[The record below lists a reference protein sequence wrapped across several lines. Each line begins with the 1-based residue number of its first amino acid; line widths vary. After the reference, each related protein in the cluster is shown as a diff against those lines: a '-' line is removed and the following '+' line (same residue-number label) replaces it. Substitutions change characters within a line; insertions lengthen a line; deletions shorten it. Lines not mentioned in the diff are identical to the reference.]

1 MPRAS
6 GVFSQGYHTDAFAK
20 TSRKQQK
27 RRKKMTEKIYIS
39 DAGSLL
45 IRVGGTKISL
55 PNGYGDGP
63 HTFYDWGEISIKEA
77 VNRAWRKW
85 YDVAT
90 FDGEFSVESYDCG
103 GGRDIYHSDGGRVVL
118 YCNRQGDFAVSR
130 VIEK

>member
-1 MPRAS
+1 
-6 GVFSQGYHTDAFAK
+6 
-20 TSRKQQK
+20 
-27 RRKKMTEKIYIS
+27 MTERIYIS

-77 VNRAWRKW
+77 VNRTWRKW
-85 YDVAT
+85 YEIAT

-103 GGRDIYHSDGGRVVL
+103 GGKDIYHNARGKVVFL
-118 YCNRQGDFAVSR
+118 YNRQGDFAVYK
-130 VIEK
+130 VDEK